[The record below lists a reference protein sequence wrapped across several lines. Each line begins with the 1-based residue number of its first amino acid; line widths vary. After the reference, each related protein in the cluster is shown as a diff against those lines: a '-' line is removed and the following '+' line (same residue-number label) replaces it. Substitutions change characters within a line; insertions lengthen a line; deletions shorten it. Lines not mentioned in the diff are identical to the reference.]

1 MAGEQV
7 TKLKVEAFTDITTG
21 TPISGDNT
29 FELQVNPSEIQFSFG
44 IGYDSQS
51 STTTSSN
58 SLSSG
63 REAAVGGNVSPQVF
77 TGYKV
82 PELSIETII
91 DATGVLPPPMNLVL
105 TDNKQANG
113 KPSVQPYIELIKK
126 VMYSWQSEEHGP
138 AFLKVSW
145 GKVFPTNSSSS
156 STPDGIFRCQLEE
169 LQIKYVL
176 FGSDGNPV
184 RAEVS
189 MKFKGVE
196 DPVKAAEGY
205 SPDLSH
211 LIEVKYGDNLP
222 AMCKKIYGSPEFFLQ
237 IARVNNLPSIYAIE
251 PGMKL
256 VFPPL
261 EKASR

>member
-1 MAGEQV
+1 MAGEQLV
-7 TKLKVEAFTDITTG
+7 TKMKVEAYTDIKFG
-21 TPISGDNT
+21 TAISGYE
-29 FELQVNPSEIQFSFG
+29 FELQVNPSEVQFSFG
-44 IGYDSQS
+44 IGFNSA
-51 STTTSSN
+51 TTNTSSN
-58 SLSSG
+58 TI
-63 REAAVGGNVSPQVF
+63 AVGKETAIGGNASPQVF
-77 TGYKV
+77 TGYKCPDLTV
-82 PELSIETII
+82 ETII
-91 DATGVLPPPMNLVL
+91 DATGVLPPPTGITLEEE
-105 TDNKQANG
+105 G

-145 GKVFPTNSSSS
+145 GKVFPTNSSDS
-156 STPDGIFRCQLEE
+156 STPDGIYRCQLED
-169 LQIKYVL
+169 LTIKYVL
-176 FGSDGNPV
+176 FSATGNPV
-184 RAEVS
+184 RAEIS
-189 MKFKGVE
+189 MKFVGVE

-237 IARVNNLPSIYAIE
+237 IAKVNNLPSIYAIE

>member
-1 MAGEQV
+1 MAGEQLV
-7 TKLKVEAFTDITTG
+7 TKMKVEAFTDIKFG
-21 TPISGDNT
+21 TAISGYE
-29 FELQVNPSEIQFSFG
+29 FELQVNPSEVQFSFG
-44 IGYDSQS
+44 IGYDANGSNTK
-51 STTTSSN
+51 STGMDKGKET
-58 SLSSG
+58 
-63 REAAVGGNVSPQVF
+63 AIGGNASPQVF
-77 TGYKV
+77 TGYKCPDLTV
-82 PELSIETII
+82 ETII
-91 DATGVLPPPMNLVL
+91 DATGVLAPPPGITLEEG
-105 TDNKQANG
+105 G
-113 KPSVQPYIELIKK
+113 KPSVQPYIEQIKK

-145 GKVFPTNSSSS
+145 GKVFPTNSSDS
-156 STPDGIFRCQLEE
+156 STPDGIYRCQLED
-169 LQIKYVL
+169 LTIKYVL
-176 FGSDGNPV
+176 FSATGNPV
-184 RAEVS
+184 RAEIS
-189 MKFKGVE
+189 MKFIGVE

-237 IARVNNLPSIYAIE
+237 IAKVNNLPSIYAIE

>member
-1 MAGEQV
+1 MAGEQLV
-7 TKLKVEAFTDITTG
+7 TKMKVEAYTDIKFG
-21 TPISGDNT
+21 TAISGYE
-29 FELQVNPSEIQFSFG
+29 FELQVNPSEVQFSFG
-44 IGYDSQS
+44 IGFGDSS
-51 STTTSSN
+51 SKSTSSN
-58 SLSSG
+58 NLAPSK
-63 REAAVGGNVSPQVF
+63 ETAIGGNASPQVF
-77 TGYKV
+77 SGYKC
-82 PELSIETII
+82 PDLSVDTII
-91 DATGVLPPPMNLVL
+91 DATGVLPPPTGITLEEG
-105 TDNKQANG
+105 G

-145 GKVFPTNSSSS
+145 GKVFPTNSSDS
-156 STPDGIFRCQLEE
+156 STPDGIYRCQLED
-169 LQIKYVL
+169 LTIKYVL
-176 FGSDGNPV
+176 FSATGNPV
-184 RAEVS
+184 RAEIS
-189 MKFKGVE
+189 MKFIGVE

-237 IARVNNLPSIYAIE
+237 IAKVNNLPSIYAIE

>member
-1 MAGEQV
+1 MAGEQLV
-7 TKLKVEAFTDITTG
+7 TKMKVEAFTDIKFG
-21 TPISGDNT
+21 TAISGYE
-29 FELQVNPSEIQFSFG
+29 FELQVNPSEVQFSFG
-44 IGYDSQS
+44 IGYGDANSGKKLNDSMGPGKE
-51 STTTSSN
+51 T
-58 SLSSG
+58 
-63 REAAVGGNVSPQVF
+63 AIGGNASPQVF
-77 TGYKV
+77 TGYKC
-82 PELSIETII
+82 PDLSVETII
-91 DATGVLPPPMNLVL
+91 DATGVLPPPTGITLEEE
-105 TDNKQANG
+105 G

-145 GKVFPTNSSSS
+145 GKVFPTNSSDS
-156 STPDGIFRCQLEE
+156 STPDGIYRCQLED
-169 LQIKYVL
+169 LTIKYVL
-176 FGSDGNPV
+176 FSATGNPV
-184 RAEVS
+184 RAEIS
-189 MKFKGVE
+189 MKFVGVE

-237 IARVNNLPSIYAIE
+237 IAKVNNLPSIYAIE

>member
-1 MAGEQV
+1 MAGEQLV
-7 TKLKVEAFTDITTG
+7 TKMKVEAFTDIKFG
-21 TPISGDNT
+21 TAISGYE
-29 FELQVNPSEIQFSFG
+29 FVLQVNPSEVQFSFG
-44 IGYDSQS
+44 IGYGDA
-51 STTTSSN
+51 TSSKR
-58 SLSSG
+58 G
-63 REAAVGGNVSPQVF
+63 GDGFGTGKETAIGGNASPQVF
-77 TGYKV
+77 TGYKCPDLTV
-82 PELSIETII
+82 ETII
-91 DATGVLPPPMNLVL
+91 DATGVLPPPPGITLEEE
-105 TDNKQANG
+105 G

-145 GKVFPTNSSSS
+145 GKVFPTNSSDS
-156 STPDGIFRCQLEE
+156 STPDGIYRCQLED
-169 LQIKYVL
+169 LTIKYVL
-176 FGSDGNPV
+176 FSATGNPV
-184 RAEVS
+184 RAEIS
-189 MKFKGVE
+189 MKFIGVE

-237 IARVNNLPSIYAIE
+237 IAKVNNLPSIYAIE